1 MSTAKD
7 HENCEPEVRIVDSD
21 GPPDARRVE
30 QWVGRLAYDYWGRT
44 SAMIDDLYPGVF
56 EPEWLDGG
64 KKHGWSLRYKK
75 NRSFC
80 TFIPERNAFKLQI
93 TFGSKEREKVE
104 ALRDRISLATQEA
117 YDSAKTYHDG
127 KWLLLTVSDD
137 IVLDDVR
144 ALLSVKRKPKRLPT
158 S

>member
-7 HENCEPEVRIVDSD
+7 HENAALEVRIVDSD
-21 GPPDARRVE
+21 GPPDAGRVE
-30 QWVGRLAYDYWGRT
+30 RWIGPLAYAYWGRA

-56 EPEWLDGG
+56 EPQWLDGG

-104 ALRDRISLATQEA
+104 ALRDRISPATREA

-127 KWLLLTVSDD
+127 KWLLLTVGDD
-137 IVLDDVR
+137 TVLDDVR
-144 ALLSVKRKPKRLPT
+144 TLLSVKRSPKRAPT
-158 S
+158 G